1 MQNAIAI
8 ASPGEP
14 VQDEAGEAALPQEHD
29 WVISVAAVLVPG
41 KPTLVYSTTDAVAG
55 HKVEILATAKRL
67 NEK

>member
-1 MQNAIAI
+1 M
-8 ASPGEP
+8 
-14 VQDEAGEAALPQEHD
+14 QDEAGEAALPQEHD